1 MMTTRVSGCA
11 HSAMRSK
18 RRSGAS
24 TVKCMRTGPRGLA
37 LIVVLWATAIITL
50 LAAGFSFS
58 LRSEARLSASAVQR
72 AQGAAAANA
81 GIAWLVHELLAT
93 EKDPLAADTTLK
105 FHGFEVALQ
114 ILPENAKVDLNAA
127 PGNLLNSLI
136 AQTIE
141 EFKLDV
147 APAAQLTDAI
157 LDWRDADTNRRPYG
171 AESADYFAAG
181 RASGPRDG
189 ALLSV
194 NELNQVLGMTPALF
208 RALEPLLTVHA
219 WSTKVAP
226 LSASTRVLRAIPG
239 LSAAQV
245 EQFASVRDSLE
256 STAQAIRMLNSGAK
270 YLARTESAVYTL
282 TARASAPS
290 GVKAV
295 RRAVVKISGSAAR
308 PVSILA
314 WYEHASSDSDHA
326 STSDADV
333 SDNSERA
340 QKAQAQ

>member
-1 MMTTRVSGCA
+1 MTTTCARGCA
-11 HSAMRSK
+11 HNVMRSK
-18 RRSGAS
+18 RRGGAS
-24 TVKCMRTGPRGLA
+24 TLRCWRSGPRGLA

-58 LRSEARLSASAVQR
+58 LRSEARLSANAVQR
-72 AQGAAAANA
+72 AQSAAAANA
-81 GIAWLVHELLAT
+81 GIAWLVHELIAAQ
-93 EKDPLAADTTLK
+93 KGPLGADTTLK

-127 PGNLLNSLI
+127 PGTLLNSLI

-141 EFKLDV
+141 EYKLDEV
-147 APAAQLTDAI
+147 SAEKLTDAI
-157 LDWRDADTNRRPYG
+157 LDWRDADTNRRPQG
-171 AESADYFAAG
+171 AESAEYFAAG

-256 STAQAIRMLNSGAK
+256 STAEAIRMLNSGAR

-282 TARASAPS
+282 TARASLP
-290 GVKAV
+290 G
-295 RRAVVKISGSAAR
+295 
-308 PVSILA
+308 
-314 WYEHASSDSDHA
+314 
-326 STSDADV
+326 
-333 SDNSERA
+333 
-340 QKAQAQ
+340 